1 MQEDDPVLPAYD
13 RPPVV
18 EVALAVQFEEDIGY
32 RLVDLAEIARVW
44 SDELPQVEERHPL
57 PPMTIRPEGPNVAL
71 KVSEE
76 IGTPLMWLQSEQG
89 DQLLQLQQDR
99 LTVNWRQLPPSTP
112 YPRYASIRQFFI
124 DTWQQLTGLLKHL
137 ELAAPEPSIC
147 EVLYLNQ
154 LDAHNGWQSVE
165 DMSTLIAPWAGSV
178 SDDFLP
184 RADQVGFFTKFK
196 LPDER
201 GWLVI
206 DSRPGQLR
214 DNVGVQFLRLV
225 SRGIADPPNLEG
237 ALDFMDLAHEWIV
250 RGFTSITTVEAHAI
264 WGRTT

>member
-1 MQEDDPVLPAYD
+1 MQEDDSALPAYD

-18 EVALAVQFEEDIGY
+18 EVALAVQFEDDIGY
-32 RLVDLAEIARVW
+32 RLIDLAEIARVW
-44 SDELPQVEERHPL
+44 SDALPKVEERHPL
-57 PPMTIRPEGPNVAL
+57 PPMTLHPEGPNVAL
-71 KVSEE
+71 KLSEE
-76 IGTPLMWLQSEQG
+76 IDTPLLWLQNEQG

-99 LTVNWRQLPPSTP
+99 LTVNWRRLPPNTP
-112 YPRYASIRQFFI
+112 YPRYASIRQFFG
-124 DTWQQLTGLLKHL
+124 DTWKQLTGLLKHM

-184 RADQVGFFTKFK
+184 KADQAGFFTRFE

-214 DNVGVQFLRLV
+214 DNVEVQFLRLV

-237 ALDFMDLAHEWIV
+237 ILDFMDLAHEWIV
-250 RGFTSITTVEAHAI
+250 RGFTSITTAKAHTI